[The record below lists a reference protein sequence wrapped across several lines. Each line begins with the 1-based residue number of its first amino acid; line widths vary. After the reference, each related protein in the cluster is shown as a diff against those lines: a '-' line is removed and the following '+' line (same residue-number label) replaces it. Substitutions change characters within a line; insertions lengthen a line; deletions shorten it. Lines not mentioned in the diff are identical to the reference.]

1 MLIFRSTLFSS
12 SLFALL
18 AAFGLLVSGCS
29 TKKNKWTNRAYH
41 NTTSKYNAWFNG
53 NEVIKEIELNLS
65 TAHVDNFYKVIPVY
79 RIGTLEDSKAVI
91 PLCDKAIKKGSM
103 VIAKHNMLIRG
114 KQANRYIDDAYM
126 LLGKGLYYKRE
137 YYAALEMF
145 TYVTRD
151 AVKNNKRDPI
161 QHLANIWQA
170 RAYIDIGMV
179 SDAQMALD
187 RSLND
192 KALPQ
197 KAKTPLYMA
206 LTDFHL
212 RQNNFPKALE
222 AISEAVKHTK
232 KKKLKARLLFI
243 QAQLLQKTEELKAAG
258 LLYDQVLKMNPA
270 YDMAFY
276 CQINKARCYNSESG
290 NSTAI
295 RALLASMLKDP
306 KNVDLADQIYYVL
319 GEIEEKEERIDK
331 AIEQY
336 NKSLRANTTNTAQK
350 GLSYLAIAKIHF
362 ADKEYRTAAAYYDS
376 CMGSL
381 PQDYPDYKKIE
392 NLKNALAALVKR
404 YETIERYD
412 SLLRMSNLTDDQLE
426 KKLEE
431 IIAKQEE
438 EDRKRRQREAELQA
452 KADAAAAAGGSG
464 LGSSGGANAPGGNGQ
479 WYFYNPSALGFGFS
493 EFRKIWGERKLEDNW
508 RRSNKQMVA
517 PVVNDDP
524 DAPGGT
530 VNGQNPDSIAKP
542 KTRADSIAEAKKAL
556 RKSLPGTPEMK
567 KAYADSVR
575 EAFYE
580 LGMIYRERLADLK
593 KAAETFEDFLKKYPG
608 DQSEAAIYYQL
619 YRIFLKLPDGVKAER
634 YKNLLLSKFPDTEY
648 AQLIKDPNF
657 FANENRSKKEAELY
671 YEETYRLYKARDYKT
686 VLDRCRNAE
695 MRFAGNELLPKFGLL
710 KALAIGQMRDVN
722 AFRTALQETAKNHPG
737 DTVEV
742 KAKEL
747 LKSLDKAQG
756 IGTRD
761 SAAVAKPSFR
771 YKPDTLHYFVIMFED
786 VKLNLNDF
794 KIKLSNFNN
803 KYFSLK
809 NLQVQSRLQGT
820 NYQVIMVQS
829 FENKKTG
836 FDFIQTLDS
845 DDEVFSDI
853 SLDIA
858 DMFLITPNNFQLLMK
873 EGNVKD
879 YVKFYKQVY
888 E

>member
-1 MLIFRSTLFSS
+1 MLNFRYSLRSLTLFV
-12 SLFALL
+12 LL
-18 AAFGLLVSGCS
+18 ALIGFMVGGCS
-29 TKKNKWTNRAYH
+29 TKKNKWANRAYH

-53 NEVIKEIELNLS
+53 NEVIKEIELSLS

-79 RIGTLEDSKAVI
+79 RIGTLEDSKAII

-192 KALPQ
+192 KALPA

-222 AISEAVKHTK
+222 AIKEAVKYAK
-232 KKKLKARLLFI
+232 KKKLKARLMFI
-243 QAQLLQKTEELKAAG
+243 QAQLMQKTDDLRGAAQ
-258 LLYDQVLKMNPA
+258 LYDQVLKMNPA

-276 CQINKARCYNSESG
+276 CQINKARCYNGESG

-306 KNVDLADQIYYVL
+306 KNLDLADQIYYVL
-319 GEIEEKEERIDK
+319 GEIEEKEENIDK
-331 AIEQY
+331 AIGQY

-376 CMGSL
+376 CMSSL
-381 PQDYPDYKKIE
+381 PQDYPEYKKVE
-392 NLKNALAALVKR
+392 NLRNALAALVKR

-412 SLLRMSNLTDDQLE
+412 SLLRMSNLSNEQLD
-426 KKLEE
+426 KKLDE

-438 EDRKRRQREAELQA
+438 EERKRREREKELQA
-452 KADAAAAAGGSG
+452 QADAAAA
-464 LGSSGGANAPGGNGQ
+464 SGGNNSFGGGGGNAPGGNGQ

-508 RRSNKQMVA
+508 RRSNKQTVA
-517 PVVNDDP
+517 PIANNDTDDP
-524 DAPGGT
+524 DKAGK
-530 VNGQNPDSIAKP
+530 GQNPDSLAKP
-542 KTRADSIAEAKKAL
+542 KTRADSIAEAKAAL
-556 RKSLPGTPEMK
+556 KKGLPGTPEMK

-580 LGMIYRERLADLK
+580 LGMIYRERLSDLK

-608 DQSEAAIYYQL
+608 DLSEATVYYQL
-619 YRIFLKLPDGVKAER
+619 YRIFLKLPDGVKAEK
-634 YKNLLLSKFPDTEY
+634 YKNLLLTKFPDSEY
-648 AQLIKDPNF
+648 SQLVKDPNF
-657 FANENRSKKEAELY
+657 FANENKSKKEAEVF
-671 YEETYRLYKARDYKT
+671 YEETYRQYKARQYKT
-686 VLDRCRNAE
+686 VLERCRSAE
-695 MRFAGNELLPKFGLL
+695 MRFAGNELLPKFALL

-756 IGTRD
+756 IAPKD
-761 SAAVAKPSFR
+761 SAEMAKPSFR
-771 YKPDTLHYFVIMFED
+771 YKPDTLHYFAIIIED
-786 VKLNLNDF
+786 RRLDLNDL
-794 KIKLSNFNN
+794 KVKLSNFNT

-809 NLQVQSRLQGT
+809 GLQIQSRLQGT
-820 NYQVIMVQS
+820 NYQVITVQS
-829 FENKKTG
+829 FENKKAG
-836 FDFIQTLDS
+836 FDYLQVLDS
-845 DDEVFSDI
+845 DDEIFADLNMDI
-853 SLDIA
+853 V
-858 DMFLITPNNFQLLMK
+858 DMFLISPANFQLLMK
-873 EGNVKD
+873 EGNMED
-879 YVKFYKQVY
+879 YVKFFRQVY